1 MFLDESGFS
10 LTLSLPYGTLS
21 LPYGTLSLPYGWG
34 KRGEPLLELVP
45 ACRGKNLSVLAAID
59 LEGMVAQ
66 TSKEGAMTRADVER
80 FFEVDLLPLLL
91 PGSVLI
97 LDNAG
102 YPPSG

>member
-1 MFLDESGFS
+1 LVFLDESGFS
-10 LTLSLPYGTLS
+10 L
-21 LPYGTLSLPYGWG
+21 TLSLPYGWG